1 MTKTIK
7 TVAAVV
13 AKIVAV
19 VAVVVAI
26 VAVVVKAVK
35 KVKKF
40 TSKTNVAAK
49 HVVPN
54 ADLEQVGFISHS
66 WGHEMPYIKA
76 KMTELY
82 DNDNQLMFAYHDDD
96 NYAIENGVLVD
107 TNEYPFD
114 VFTRFDLTKG
124 AILDRRNIEDIVVF
138 DCEGTQFC
146 YVITKDGDIFNVNNG
161 RKETES
167 TINNCREFIGEETHV
182 KASKW
187 DDIVKEFN
195 LAYFKQYRALN

>member
-7 TVAAVV
+7 N
-13 AKIVAV
+13 IVAV

-54 ADLEQVGFISHS
+54 TELEKVGFINHS
-66 WGHEMPYIKA
+66 WGHEMPYINA

-82 DNDNQLMFAYHDDD
+82 DNNNQLMFVYNDDD
-96 NYAIENGVLVD
+96 NYVIEDGVLVD

-124 AILDRRNIEDIVVF
+124 AIINRKDVADIVEF
-138 DCEGTQFC
+138 DCEGTKL
-146 YVITKDGDIFNVNNG
+146 YYIITKDYDVFDINRGN
-161 RKETES
+161 KETLAEI
-167 TINNCREFIGEETHV
+167 TTCRSFFGEESHV
-182 KASKW
+182 EVSKW

-195 LAYFKQYRALN
+195 LAYFKQYRTLN

>member
-1 MTKTIK
+1 MTNTIK
-7 TVAAVV
+7 KV

-35 KVKKF
+35 KVKF
-40 TSKTNVAAK
+40 TSKANVVAK
-49 HVVPN
+49 PPIVPN
-54 ADLEQVGFISHS
+54 AEIEQVGFIRHT

-82 DNDNQLMFAYHDDD
+82 DNNNQLMFIYNDDD
-96 NYAIENGVLVD
+96 NYVIEDGVLVD

-114 VFTRFDLTKG
+114 VFTKFDLAKG
-124 AILDRRNIEDIVVF
+124 AIINRKDVADIVEF
-138 DCEGTQFC
+138 DCEGVKLC
-146 YVITKDGDIFNVNNG
+146 YIITKNYDVFDINRGN
-161 RKETES
+161 KETLAEI
-167 TINNCREFIGEETHV
+167 TTCREFFGEEAHV
-182 KASKW
+182 EVSKW
-187 DDIVKEFN
+187 DSIVREFN